1 MSKPDDTDAM
11 TSPPPVIPAAVRRLR
26 LSEFRCYETL
36 ELEVDARPVA
46 LFGENGA
53 GKTNLLEALSFLAPG
68 RGLRSAGADGVARKQ
83 DGISAPAWAVYAEI
97 ETYDG
102 CFKLGAGAR
111 AGGRRETRIDGD
123 PAQQA
128 ELSRLIPMIWLT
140 PAQDRLFAGPRADR
154 LKFFDRLVYAADP
167 AHAEA
172 ATAYEKTRVRR
183 QRLLDDGRADPAW
196 VAALET
202 EMAGHG
208 VAVAA
213 ARLEALI
220 RLQTEIDAR
229 PEGAFPQADLALD
242 GAVEAD
248 LAAGISAPDA
258 EDRFARALRE
268 GRGRDGA
275 VGRTL
280 TRGPH
285 RTELMTRH
293 RDKDQPAGDCS
304 TGEQKAL
311 ILTLALAQAR
321 VLALRNSI
329 APLLLFDE
337 ACAHLDAARRD
348 GLAHEILATRS
359 QAWLTGVER
368 VLFEPFGDRAQYLR
382 VQDGSVFPAGMEP
395 RTPGAS
401 ETS

>member
-1 MSKPDDTDAM
+1 MSIAARKDGIN
-11 TSPPPVIPAAVRRLR
+11 SPPPVIPAAVRRLR
-26 LSEFRCYETL
+26 LTDFRGYHELDL
-36 ELEVDARPVA
+36 EIGPGPVA
-46 LFGENGA
+46 LFGENGS

-68 RGLRSAGADGVARKQ
+68 RGLRSAGADGVARKTAE
-83 DGISAPAWAVYAEI
+83 GPAASWGVSAHVDTWSGSYR
-97 ETYDG
+97 
-102 CFKLGAGAR
+102 LGVGAR

-123 PAQQA
+123 PAQQS
-128 ELSRLIPMIWLT
+128 ELPRLLPMIWLT

-172 ATAYEKTRVRR
+172 ATAYEKTRQRR
-183 QRLLDDGRADPAW
+183 QRLLDEGRADPAW
-196 VAALET
+196 LDAIET

-208 VAVAA
+208 VAIAA
-213 ARLEALI
+213 ARLQALI
-220 RLQTEIDAR
+220 RLQAEIDAR
-229 PEGAFPQADLALD
+229 PEGAFPQADLALE

-248 LAAGISAPDA
+248 LAAGASASDA
-258 EDRFARALRE
+258 EDSFARALLE
-268 GRGRDGA
+268 GRRRDGM

-293 RDKDQPAGDCS
+293 RDKDQAAGDCS

-321 VLALRNSI
+321 VLSARSAT

-337 ACAHLDAARRD
+337 ACAHLDAPRRE
-348 GLAHEILATRS
+348 GLAEEVLATGS

-368 VLFEPFGDRAQYLR
+368 VLFEPFGGRAQFFR
-382 VQDGSVFPAGMEP
+382 VSDACVREGGVAG
-395 RTPGAS
+395 
-401 ETS
+401 

>member
-1 MSKPDDTDAM
+1 MSKPADTDDV
-11 TSPPPVIPAAVRRLR
+11 TSPSPAAPAAVRRLR
-26 LSEFRCYETL
+26 LTDFRCYPALDL
-36 ELEVDARPVA
+36 EIDARPVA
-46 LFGENGA
+46 LYGENGS

-68 RGLRSAGADGVARKQ
+68 RGLRSAGADGVARKL
-83 DGISAPAWAVYAEI
+83 GGVSAPAWGVFAEI
-97 ETYDG
+97 ETFSGD
-102 CFKLGAGAR
+102 FKLGVGAR
-111 AGGRRETRIDGD
+111 AGGRRESRIDGD
-123 PAQQA
+123 PAQQV

-183 QRLLDDGRADPAW
+183 QRLLDDGRADPVW
-196 VAALET
+196 VDALET

-220 RLQTEIDAR
+220 RLQAEIDAR

-242 GAVEAD
+242 GAVESD
-248 LAAGISAPDA
+248 LASGVSVPDA
-258 EDRFARALRE
+258 EDRFVRALRD
-268 GRGRDGA
+268 GRGRDGV

-285 RTELMTRH
+285 RTELVTRH

-321 VLALRNSI
+321 VLAQRNAI

-337 ACAHLDAARRD
+337 ACAHLDATRRE
-348 GLAHEILATRS
+348 GLACEILATGS
-359 QAWLTGVER
+359 QAWLTGVDR
-368 VLFEPFGDRAQYLR
+368 VLFEPFGDGAQYLR
-382 VQDGSVFPAGMEP
+382 VEGASVFLDRG
-395 RTPGAS
+395 
-401 ETS
+401 

>member
-1 MSKPDDTDAM
+1 MTDGVPANQGS
-11 TSPPPVIPAAVRRLR
+11 TPPPVPPAAVRRLR
-26 LSEFRCYETL
+26 LTDFRCYAALDL
-36 ELEVDARPVA
+36 EIAARSVA

-68 RGLRSAGADGVARKQ
+68 RGLRSAGADGVARKGA
-83 DGISAPAWAVYAEI
+83 DGVAPGWAVFAEVD
-97 ETYDG
+97 TRDG
-102 CFKLGAGAR
+102 PVRLGVGAR
-111 AGGRRETRIDGD
+111 EGGRRETRIDGE
-123 PAQQA
+123 PAPQA
-128 ELSRLIPMIWLT
+128 ELARLLPMIWLT

-154 LKFFDRLVYAADP
+154 LRFFDRLVYAADP

-172 ATAYEKTRVRR
+172 ATAYEKTRTRR
-183 QRLLDDGRADPAW
+183 QRLLDDGRPDPAW
-196 VAALET
+196 LDALET

-208 VAVAA
+208 VAMAA
-213 ARLEALI
+213 ARLDALI
-220 RLQTEIDAR
+220 RLQGEIDAR

-248 LAAGISAPDA
+248 LAEGASAGEA
-258 EDRFARALRE
+258 EDRFAAALRD

-275 VGRTL
+275 AGRTL

-285 RTELMTRH
+285 RTELVARH
-293 RDKDQPAGDCS
+293 REKDQAAGDCS

-321 VLALRNSI
+321 ALGKQGGV

-337 ACAHLDAARRD
+337 ACAHLDARRRE
-348 GLAHEILATRS
+348 GLAMEILATGS

-368 VLFEPFGDRAQYLR
+368 VLFEPFGDEAQYLR
-382 VQDGSVFPAGMEP
+382 VSDGSVEP
-395 RTPGAS
+395 G
-401 ETS
+401 

>member
-1 MSKPDDTDAM
+1 MSKPAGTDEM
-11 TSPPPVIPAAVRRLR
+11 TSPPPVVPAAVRRLR
-26 LSEFRCYETL
+26 LTDFRCYATL
-36 ELEVDARPVA
+36 DLEVDARPVI
-46 LFGENGA
+46 LFGENGS

-68 RGLRSAGADGVARKQ
+68 RGMRSAGADGVARKQ
-83 DGISAPAWAVYAEI
+83 DGIAADAWAVFAEI
-97 ETYDG
+97 DTHDG
-102 CFKLGAGAR
+102 HFRIGVGAR

-128 ELSRLIPMIWLT
+128 ELSRLVPMIWLT

-154 LKFFDRLVYAADP
+154 LKFLDRLVYAADP

-172 ATAYEKTRVRR
+172 ATAYEKARVRR
-183 QRLLDDGRADPAW
+183 QRLLDDGRSDPAW
-196 VAALET
+196 IAALET

-220 RLQTEIDAR
+220 RLQAEIDAR

-248 LAAGISAPDA
+248 LAAGAPASEA
-258 EDRFARALRE
+258 EDNFALALRE

-285 RTELMTRH
+285 RTELVTRH

-321 VLALRNSI
+321 VLAARNAI

-337 ACAHLDAARRD
+337 ACAHLDASRRE
-348 GLAHEILATRS
+348 GLAREILATGS

-368 VLFEPFGDRAQYLR
+368 VLFEPFAGQAQFLR
-382 VQDGSVFPAGMEP
+382 VREAGLFPDGAGA
-395 RTPGAS
+395 TA
-401 ETS
+401 

>member
-1 MSKPDDTDAM
+1 MSKPAGTDELNA
-11 TSPPPVIPAAVRRLR
+11 PPPVVPAAVRRLR
-26 LSEFRCYETL
+26 LTDFRGYQAFD
-36 ELEVDARPVA
+36 LEVDARPVA
-46 LFGENGA
+46 LFGENGS

-68 RGLRSAGADGVARKQ
+68 RGLRSAGADGVARKR
-83 DGISAPAWAVYAEI
+83 DGDTAPAWGVFAEI
-97 ETYDG
+97 ETFDG
-102 CFKLGAGAR
+102 RFKLGVGAR

-123 PAQQA
+123 PAQQV

-172 ATAYEKTRVRR
+172 ATAYEKTRMRR
-183 QRLLDDGRADPAW
+183 QRLLDDGGADPVW
-196 VAALET
+196 IDALEAD
-202 EMAGHG
+202 MAGHG

-220 RLQTEIDAR
+220 RLQAEIDAR
-229 PEGAFPQADLALD
+229 PEGAFPQGDLALD

-248 LAAGISAPDA
+248 LASGIAAPEA

-268 GRGRDGA
+268 GRSRDGA
-275 VGRTL
+275 AGRTL

-285 RTELMTRH
+285 RTELVTRH
-293 RDKDQPAGDCS
+293 RDKDQPASDCS

-321 VLALRNSI
+321 VLAARSSI

-337 ACAHLDAARRD
+337 ACAHLDATRRE
-348 GLAHEILATRS
+348 GLAREILATGS

-368 VLFEPFGDRAQYLR
+368 VLFEPFGDSAQFCR
-382 VQDGSVFPAGMEP
+382 VRDASIFPDGG
-395 RTPGAS
+395 
-401 ETS
+401 ETRS

>member
-1 MSKPDDTDAM
+1 
-11 TSPPPVIPAAVRRLR
+11 LR
-26 LSEFRCYETL
+26 LTDFRGYGALDL
-36 ELEVDARPVA
+36 ELEPAPVA
-46 LFGENGA
+46 LYGANGS

-68 RGLRSAGADGVARKQ
+68 RGLRSAGADGVARKTA
-83 DGISAPAWAVYAEI
+83 DGQASAWAVFAEV
-97 ETYDG
+97 ETAQGEYRIG
-102 CFKLGAGAR
+102 VGSGEA
-111 AGGRRETRIDGD
+111 GRRQTRIDGE
-123 PAQQA
+123 PAMQG
-128 ELSRLIPMIWLT
+128 ELARLVPMIWLT

-172 ATAYEKTRVRR
+172 ASAYEKVRTRR
-183 QRLLDDGRADPAW
+183 QRLLDEGRADPAW
-196 VAALET
+196 LDALET

-213 ARLEALI
+213 ARLDALI
-220 RLQTEIDAR
+220 RLQEEIDSR

-248 LAAGISAPDA
+248 LATGQDASTA
-258 EDRFARALRE
+258 EDHFLTALRE
-268 GRGRDGA
+268 GRRRDGA
-275 VGRTL
+275 AGRTL

-285 RTELMTRH
+285 RTELVARH
-293 RDKDQPAGDCS
+293 RAKDQAAGDCS

-321 VLALRNSI
+321 VLGRQGGA

-337 ACAHLDAARRD
+337 ACAHLDAPRRE
-348 GLAHEILATRS
+348 GLAREILATGS

-368 VLFEPFGDRAQYLR
+368 VLFEPFGDTIQYFEIDAAT
-382 VQDGSVFPAGMEP
+382 VWP
-395 RTPGAS
+395 R
-401 ETS
+401 

>member
-1 MSKPDDTDAM
+1 MTDGPSGYDTP
-11 TSPPPVIPAAVRRLR
+11 TPPPVPPAAVRRLR
-26 LSEFRCYETL
+26 LTDFRCYATLDL
-36 ELEVDARPVA
+36 ELEPAPVA
-46 LFGENGA
+46 LYGANGS
-53 GKTNLLEALSFLAPG
+53 GKTNLLEALSFLVPG
-68 RGLRSAGADGVARKQ
+68 RGLRSAGADGVVRK
-83 DGISAPAWAVYAEI
+83 DAGGPAPGWAVYAEV
-97 ETYDG
+97 ETREG
-102 CFKLGAGAR
+102 EVRLGVGAR
-111 AGGRRETRIDGD
+111 TGGRRETRINGE
-123 PAQQA
+123 PAPQG
-128 ELSRLIPMIWLT
+128 ELARLVPMIWLT

-172 ATAYEKTRVRR
+172 ATAYDKVRLRR
-183 QRLLDDGRADPAW
+183 QRLLDEGHADPAW
-196 VAALET
+196 LAALES

-208 VAVAA
+208 VAMAA

-220 RLQTEIDAR
+220 RLQGEIDAR

-248 LAAGISAPDA
+248 LAEGMDAGAA
-258 EDRFARALRE
+258 EDRFAAALRE
-268 GRGRDGA
+268 GRNRDA
-275 VGRTL
+275 AAGRTL

-285 RTELMTRH
+285 RTELLARH

-321 VLALRNSI
+321 ALGRQGGI

-337 ACAHLDAARRD
+337 ACAHLDAARRE
-348 GLAHEILATRS
+348 GLAREILATGS

-368 VLFEPFGDRAQYLR
+368 VLFEPFGDRIQYFEVDAAR
-382 VQDGSVFPAGMEP
+382 VVARP
-395 RTPGAS
+395 
-401 ETS
+401 

>member
-1 MSKPDDTDAM
+1 MTDTPAAYDDT
-11 TSPPPVIPAAVRRLR
+11 TPPPVPPAAVRRLR
-26 LSEFRCYETL
+26 LTDFRCYAALDL
-36 ELEVDARPVA
+36 ELERLPVA
-46 LFGENGA
+46 LYGANGA

-68 RGLRSAGADGVARKQ
+68 RGLRSAGADGVARKTPEGQ
-83 DGISAPAWAVYAEI
+83 APGWAVFAEA
-97 ETYDG
+97 ETRDG
-102 CFKLGAGAR
+102 EMRLGVGAR
-111 AGGRRETRIDGD
+111 ESGRRETRIDGD
-123 PAQQA
+123 PAPQG
-128 ELSRLIPMIWLT
+128 ELARLLPMIWLT

-172 ATAYEKTRVRR
+172 ATAYEKTRTQR
-183 QRLLDDGRADPAW
+183 QRLLDEGRADAAW
-196 VAALET
+196 LDALEA

-213 ARLEALI
+213 ARLDALI
-220 RLQTEIDAR
+220 RLQGEIDAR

-248 LAAGISAPDA
+248 LAEGHDASAA
-258 EDRFARALRE
+258 EDRFAQALRE
-268 GRGRDGA
+268 GRGRDAA

-285 RTELMTRH
+285 RTELLARH

-321 VLALRNSI
+321 ALGRQGGA

-337 ACAHLDAARRD
+337 ACAHLDATRRE
-348 GLAHEILATRS
+348 GLAREILATGS

-368 VLFEPFGDRAQYLR
+368 VLFEPFGAAIQYFE
-382 VQDGSVFPAGMEP
+382 VDAGHVTQ
-395 RTPGAS
+395 RG
-401 ETS
+401 

>member
-1 MSKPDDTDAM
+1 MTDAPDGYAEL
-11 TSPPPVIPAAVRRLR
+11 TPPPVPPAAVRRLR
-26 LSEFRCYETL
+26 LTDFRGYGALDL
-36 ELEVDARPVA
+36 ELEPTPVA
-46 LFGENGA
+46 LYGANGA

-68 RGLRSAGADGVARKQ
+68 RGLRSAGADGVARKTAEGQ
-83 DGISAPAWAVYAEI
+83 ASAWAVFAEV
-97 ETYDG
+97 ETAQGEYRIG
-102 CFKLGAGAR
+102 VGSGEA
-111 AGGRRETRIDGD
+111 GRRQTRIDGE
-123 PAQQA
+123 PAMLG
-128 ELSRLIPMIWLT
+128 ELARLVPMIWLT

-172 ATAYEKTRVRR
+172 ASAYEKVRARR
-183 QRLLDDGRADPAW
+183 QRLLDEGRADPSW
-196 VAALET
+196 LDALET

-213 ARLEALI
+213 ARLDALI
-220 RLQTEIDAR
+220 RLQEEIDSR

-248 LAAGISAPDA
+248 LATGQDASTA
-258 EDRFARALRE
+258 EDNFLTALRE
-268 GRGRDGA
+268 GRRRDGA
-275 VGRTL
+275 AGRTL

-285 RTELMTRH
+285 RTELVARH
-293 RDKDQPAGDCS
+293 RAKDQAAGDCS

-321 VLALRNSI
+321 VLGRQGGA

-337 ACAHLDAARRD
+337 ACAHLDAPRRE
-348 GLAHEILATRS
+348 GLAREILATGS

-368 VLFEPFGDRAQYLR
+368 VLFEPFGDTIQYFEIDAAT
-382 VQDGSVFPAGMEP
+382 VWP
-395 RTPGAS
+395 R
-401 ETS
+401 

>member
-1 MSKPDDTDAM
+1 VSKPADTDDVN
-11 TSPPPVIPAAVRRLR
+11 SPPPAIPAAVRRLR
-26 LSEFRCYETL
+26 LTDFRCYPALDL
-36 ELEVDARPVA
+36 EIDARPVA
-46 LFGENGA
+46 LYGENGS

-68 RGLRSAGADGVARKQ
+68 RGLRSAGADGVARKL
-83 DGISAPAWAVYAEI
+83 DGVSAPAWGVFAEI
-97 ETYDG
+97 ETFSGD
-102 CFKLGAGAR
+102 FKLGVGAR

-123 PAQQA
+123 PAQQV

-183 QRLLDDGRADPAW
+183 QRLLDDGRADPVW
-196 VAALET
+196 VDALET

-220 RLQTEIDAR
+220 RLQAEIDAR

-242 GAVEAD
+242 GAVESD
-248 LAAGISAPDA
+248 LASGVSVPDA
-258 EDRFARALRE
+258 EDRFVRALRD
-268 GRGRDGA
+268 GRSRDGA

-285 RTELMTRH
+285 RTELVTRH

-321 VLALRNSI
+321 VLAQRNAI

-337 ACAHLDAARRD
+337 ACAHLDATRRE
-348 GLAHEILATRS
+348 GLAREILATGS

-368 VLFEPFGDRAQYLR
+368 VLFEPFGDGAQYLR
-382 VQDGSVFPAGMEP
+382 VEGASVFPDRG
-395 RTPGAS
+395 
-401 ETS
+401 